1 MAVAVGAIG
10 LNLLV
15 GVTGQLS
22 LAHAFFVAIGAYGYI
37 VLASPHSRT
46 TDTELYGLHLPPLVA
61 MAAAVIVA
69 GLAGLLFSPI
79 ASRVRGIYLGVASIG
94 LVFLGLH
101 LFENL
106 AKFSGGSN
114 GRDVPVFTLP
124 GVRFADPSRRP
135 IHRVLGHQFIGI
147 DRLWYLL
154 LALTVASWWFANNL
168 LRSRP
173 GRALQAVR
181 EGEVAAAVVGVN
193 VRRYK
198 GYAFLLSSM
207 YAGLA
212 GVMIALTNGHIV
224 PQSFDFTLSVQFLAM
239 IVIGGLGSMGGSIL
253 GAVLVSSLPSV
264 LSKYSNRIPGL
275 AQTGSGGVDAG
286 IASTFLYGAAVI
298 VLVLFE
304 PGGLAALGQRLRG
317 AIVRRPVGA
326 AAGGGNHDP
335 AGSSPSI
342 PNQNMEETKA

>member
-1 MAVAVGAIG
+1 MVAAVA
-10 LNLLV
+10 L
-15 GVTGQLS
+15 
-22 LAHAFFVAIGAYGYI
+22 
-37 VLASPHSRT
+37 
-46 TDTELYGLHLPPLVA
+46 
-61 MAAAVIVA
+61 A

-106 AKFSGGSN
+106 AKLSGGSN

-124 GVRFADPSRRP
+124 GIRFADPARRS
-135 IHRVLGHQFIGI
+135 IHRFLGHRFIGI

-154 LALTVASWWFANNL
+154 LVLTLASWWFATNL
-168 LRSRP
+168 VRSRP
-173 GRALQAVR
+173 GRALQSVR

-212 GVMIALTNGHIV
+212 GVMLALTNGHIV
-224 PQSFDFTLSVQFLAM
+224 PQTFDFTLSVQFLAM

-275 AQTGSGGVDAG
+275 AQTGTGGIDAG
-286 IASTFLYGAAVI
+286 VASTFLYGAAI
-298 VLVLFE
+298 IALVLFE
-304 PGGLAALGQRLRG
+304 PGGLAGIGRRLRR
-317 AIVRRPVGA
+317 AV
-326 AAGGGNHDP
+326 AGGP
-335 AGSSPSI
+335 ADVARGGDDQDSGSSSR
-342 PNQNMEETKA
+342 NVLNSKLEETKA